1 MFVARY
7 LPSGKLQQDSLFN
20 MNSATQNK
28 SAKGWNQS
36 PIKITVGGA
45 GMGGGAGAAHRLES
59 GKGGAGNAGYV
70 PSFIGSSK
78 GDKKSKYPNEFFIF

>member
-1 MFVARY
+1 
-7 LPSGKLQQDSLFN
+7 

-45 GMGGGAGAAHRLES
+45 GIGGGGRLES
-59 GKGGAGNAGYV
+59 GKGGATNAGYV